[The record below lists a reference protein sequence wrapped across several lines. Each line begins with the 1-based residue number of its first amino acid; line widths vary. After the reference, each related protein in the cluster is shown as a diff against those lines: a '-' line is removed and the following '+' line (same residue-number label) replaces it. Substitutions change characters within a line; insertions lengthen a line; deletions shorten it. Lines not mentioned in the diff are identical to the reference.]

1 MWGTDFAI
9 RTTDLTKRFGGLLA
23 LDHLNLS
30 IPRGS
35 IFGLL
40 GPNGAG
46 KSTTI
51 KMLTTL
57 LPPTSGQAEVAGY
70 RVDKDAREV
79 RRHVGYV
86 PQAISADGSLSAY
99 ENLLIFAKLYGVPR
113 PQRRERIEELLNFVA
128 LFEVRHNLVRTY
140 SGGMIRRLEIALALL
155 HHPQILF
162 LDEPTVGLDPNARR
176 GVWEHILHLRGHS
189 EITVLLTTHQMSEA
203 EELCD
208 SVGFLSGGKLQA
220 IGSPA
225 ELKSKLGP
233 DATLE
238 EVFAAYAEIR
248 EGGGYKDVARTRRT
262 AKRLN

>member
-1 MWGTDFAI
+1 MREPAFAI
-9 RTTDLTKRFGGLLA
+9 QTIELTRRFGGMLA
-23 LDHLNLS
+23 LDRLNLS

-57 LPPTSGQAEVAGY
+57 LPPTSGKALVAGY
-70 RVDKDAREV
+70 PVDRDAREV
-79 RRHVGYV
+79 RRRVGYV

-99 ENLLIFAKLYGVPR
+99 ENLLIFSKLYGVHR
-113 PQRRERIEELLNFVA
+113 SERTERIEQLLNFVA

-140 SGGMIRRLEIALALL
+140 SGGMIRRLEIALALV
-155 HHPQILF
+155 HQPEIVF

-176 GVWEHILHLRGHS
+176 AVWEHILRLRS
-189 EITVLLTTHQMSEA
+189 QAEITVLLTTHQMSEA

-208 SVGFLSGGKLQA
+208 TVGFLSGGRLRA
-220 IGSPA
+220 LGSPA
-225 ELKSKLGP
+225 ELKSEVGP
-233 DATLE
+233 EATLE
-238 EVFAAYAEIR
+238 QVFAAYAEVG
-248 EGGGYKDVARTRRT
+248 EGGGYKDVVRTRRT